1 METDKI
7 LGTNYTIG
15 QLQLIH
21 KYIKEA
27 YKTEDES
34 SDGKVDI
41 NAYIDDVSK
50 ILDFVGKLKVAANM
64 N

>member
-41 NAYIDDVSK
+41 NAYIDD
-50 ILDFVGKLKVAANM
+50 ILDKEIVFQRQRA
-64 N
+64 

>member
-34 SDGKVDI
+34 SDGKVDR
-41 NAYIDDVSK
+41 
-50 ILDFVGKLKVAANM
+50 
-64 N
+64 